1 MDLFAGPS
9 KRQSERMT
17 TPLLTARTQFGRK
30 GQRGS
35 HDRAVIDAILDEAL
49 ICHVGFTGPAGP
61 VVIPTAFVRIADEIV
76 VHGATANA
84 MLNALAASDVAIA
97 VTLLDGL
104 VLARTAF
111 HHSVNYRSVVLFGR
125 GTVIDDPARK
135 LAASAALLERMTPG
149 RAAACRMPNAKEL
162 RATLFVA
169 VPIDEASAKIRS
181 GPPLP
186 DDGEDAH
193 LPFWSGVIPLVITR
207 GAPVTSPDGDHAL
220 APAAVP

>member
-1 MDLFAGPS
+1 MS
-9 KRQSERMT
+9 N
-17 TPLLTARTQFGRK
+17 PLLTARTALGRIR
-30 GQRGS
+30 QRGS

-49 ICHVGFTGPAGP
+49 ICHVGFTAPHGP
-61 VVIPTAFVRIADEIV
+61 VVIPTAFVRIDDHIY

-125 GTVIDDPARK
+125 GTVIDDPAQK
-135 LAASAALLERMTPG
+135 LVASAALLERMAPG

-162 RATLFVA
+162 RATLFIA

-186 DDGEDAH
+186 DDGEDAQ
-193 LPFWSGVIPLVITR
+193 LPYWAGVIPLSTTR
-207 GAPVTSPDGDHAL
+207 GPAITAPDCDR
-220 APAAVP
+220 AP